1 MLELARPPSRKG
13 SPSVATMEDLQ
24 DIITDISQG
33 CAGKGQRVSNHLAAF
48 IARTILESDPVLFSP
63 EKELSSEGVET
74 LVRMGIAR
82 ACTKDDPALE
92 TIKMQVTFDSTY
104 VRFEEELEQS
114 RDARATK
121 TRDLVRSICGVRPKG
136 GTDFET
142 LTALY
147 RQIFAYLQ
155 FVSRG
160 QGGLDGKGLGYAD
173 PAAVERAVERELAA
187 ALESV
192 FPRIGL
198 KSFVLLGAE
207 EKRLQLEELGR
218 IVTGIRLFN
227 REQGK
232 GGAGLD
238 HVEDAV
244 AQTVSDL
251 REALDAE
258 VAEQHEVCTR
268 YQETLVFCHLR
279 KPAEA
284 TPSNLERW
292 AQELANRRQYTAYL
306 ASLAEDAAASARR
319 VGVQREAFATEMD
332 ELQGMVGGRAAVPKE
347 HVYPK
352 FDSVATAWFAL
363 DEELRTVESRV
374 AVLEELHAFRE
385 SYAATLGPQLGV
397 VRQARLEG
405 GSSYDQEAPTPEKP
419 QQEDAEDAGFDDL
432 PEADTADA
440 PVRLSVDSTPEFMQL
455 PLEYQGFCGW
465 TCAHKGGLLLP
476 GKPALGV
483 VRYRGA
489 HYVFA
494 SAKALRDFFEDPE
507 RARAGVVA
515 AAATRPELVHLL
527 RLQDQYPGTSI
538 AKILATAAAQRA
550 ERRGGTAGQRAAAG
564 GAAAA
569 LLAPPAMRDAG
580 TETPLHFVEHNMDPS
595 YEFSEWA
602 LRRRALRLAALKNSA
617 TTSCQTDASS
627 YRRDNASQVFLPRI
641 STTQTSKESGTQPE
655 LRIGYLQGIRGGA
668 NRMLAEVS
676 KTPALPVGRRELFYE
691 HPFRGSEDQAH

>member
-1 MLELARPPSRKG
+1 
-13 SPSVATMEDLQ
+13 MEEID
-24 DIITDISQG
+24 DIVTDIAQG
-33 CAGKGQRVSNHLAAF
+33 CAGKGQRVPKVLAAF

-63 EKELSSEGVET
+63 EKELSNEGIET

-82 ACTKDDPALE
+82 CCQKDDPALE

-104 VRFEEELEQS
+104 VRYEEELAQS
-114 RDARATK
+114 NEARASKTK
-121 TRDLVRSICGVRPKG
+121 DLIRSIIAVRPKG

-147 RQIFAYLQ
+147 RQIFSYLQ

-160 QGGLDGKGLGYAD
+160 QGGLDGKGLSQAD

-207 EKRLQLEELGR
+207 EKRLQLEELAR

-244 AQTVSDL
+244 ATTVSDL

-268 YQETLVFCHLR
+268 YQETLVYCHLR
-279 KPAEA
+279 KPDEA
-284 TPSNLERW
+284 TAENLERW
-292 AQELANRRQYTAYL
+292 AAELANRRQYCAYL

-319 VGVQREAFATEMD
+319 VAAQRDAFASEMD

-352 FDSVATAWFAL
+352 FDAVAAAWFAL
-363 DEELRTVESRV
+363 DEELRVVESRV

-385 SYAATLGPQLGV
+385 SYAATLGPHSAV
-397 VRQARLEG
+397 SRQARLEG
-405 GSSYDQEAPTPEKP
+405 PPIQDEAAPSPDKPETPAAEEEG
-419 QQEDAEDAGFDDL
+419 EDFDDL
-432 PEADTADA
+432 PQGDEGG
-440 PVRLSVDSTPEFMQL
+440 PVRLSVETTPEFMQL

-465 TCAHKGGLLLP
+465 TCANKGGLLLP
-476 GKPALGV
+476 GKPGLGV

-494 SAKALRDFFEDPE
+494 SAEALRDFFKDPE
-507 RARAGVVA
+507 GARQGVVE
-515 AAATRPELVHLL
+515 AATKRPELVHLL

-538 AKILATAAAQRA
+538 AKILAAAASKRA
-550 ERRGGTAGQRAAAG
+550 ASRGGVEGQRTAQG

-569 LLAPPAMRDAG
+569 LLAPPVMKDAAC
-580 TETPLHFVEHNMDPS
+580 ETPLHFVEKNMDPS
-595 YEFSEWA
+595 YEFNEWA
-602 LRRRALRLAALKNSA
+602 LRRRALRLAALKKSA

-627 YRRDNASQVFLPRI
+627 YRRDNASQVFLPKI
-641 STTQTSKESGTQPE
+641 SSTQTRKESGTQPP
-655 LRIGYLQGIRGGA
+655 LRIQYLQGIRGGA
-668 NRMLAEVS
+668 NKMLAEVS
-676 KTPALPVGRRELFYE
+676 KVPPLPVGRVELFYE